1 MASPVTLT
9 SANQI
14 YRSGEYGVANNQWG
28 TPPSMRNQPGSTSQ
42 ITINDPE
49 TAPNNVTIQW
59 DFPNS
64 TSPSSVWGYLEVM
77 WGGGPGWE
85 SRPQLRTQVS
95 NIKDFTLDYSVRN
108 ITPGSNLLI
117 EVWTTNAQGQPTT
130 EIGVVAAGFRNR
142 PSFTYQD
149 QYITAGVN
157 PNSPAGDAGSG
168 SWRFIQLALN
178 TDQLSGTISFSNII
192 SEMVRRGLINP
203 NDYVTGLE
211 LGVEPVR
218 GSGSMQ
224 VDKFSVFQEL
234 FTTHL
239 ITYNGAQAGQFFDI
253 TTNNDYVINGGALGV
268 GTSVVRIN
276 TPLATT
282 RLDLLGDGHIDV
294 TAGRYG
300 NIDLSN
306 IGEIRFS
313 DQRVPVSALSAGPA
327 ATGGADYLEARLG
340 APEIHAG
347 LGNDTVTGVLGW
359 ATATYLRGD
368 EGDDSMIGGAGFDD
382 INGNMGADTID
393 GGAGGHDWLVGGR
406 DNDRITARASNNIL
420 YGNVG
425 DDTLVGGS
433 GNDVLR
439 GGQDNDNISGG
450 DGADFI
456 AGDRGNDTVAGG
468 AGADIFHIFNEAGL
482 DRVIDFR
489 MSDGD
494 RVQLLPGTQ
503 YTVTQSGAD
512 TVISLSGGAQMVL
525 AGVSLSAGSW
535 IFGA

>member
-1 MASPVTLT
+1 MATPITLT
-9 SANQI
+9 APRAIHQ
-14 YRSGEYGVANNQWG
+14 SGEYSVANDQWG
-28 TPPSMRNQPGSTSQ
+28 TPRSMQGQPGSTSQ
-42 ITINDPE
+42 MTINDPE
-49 TAPNNVTIQW
+49 VAPNNISVQW
-59 DFPNS
+59 QFPDYS
-64 TSPSSVWGYLEVM
+64 SPNAVWGYLQVY

-85 SRPQLRTQVS
+85 AYPPFRTTVS
-95 NIKDFTLDYSVRN
+95 NIKDFTLDYSVSQ

-117 EVWTTNAQGQPTT
+117 EVWTTNAQGQATT
-130 EIGVVAAGFRNR
+130 EVGVVAAGFRNR
-142 PSFTYQD
+142 PSFTYSD

-157 PNSPAGDAGSG
+157 PNSPMGDTGNPNS
-168 SWRFIQLALN
+168 RFIQIGL
-178 TDQLSGTISFSNII
+178 TSDQLSGTISFSNILA
-192 SEMVRRGLINP
+192 EMVRRGLINP
-203 NDYVTGLE
+203 NDFVQGLS

-218 GSGSMQ
+218 GSGTMQ
-224 VDKFSVFQEL
+224 IDRFAVFQEL
-234 FTTHL
+234 FTPHL
-239 ITYNGAQAGQFFDI
+239 ITYNGTRSGQIFDI
-253 TTNNDYVINGGALGV
+253 TTNNDYVINGGPLGV
-268 GTSVVRIN
+268 GTSIVRIN
-276 TPLATT
+276 TPLATA
-282 RLDLLGDGHIDV
+282 RIDLLGNGHIDV

-300 NIDLSN
+300 NIDLSS

-313 DQRVPVSALSAGPA
+313 DQRVPVSALAVGPA

-393 GGAGGHDWLVGGR
+393 GGPGGNDWLVGGR
-406 DNDRITARASNNIL
+406 DNDFITARASNNIL
-420 YGNVG
+420 YGNLG
-425 DDTLVGGS
+425 DDILVGGG

-439 GGQDNDNISGG
+439 GGQDNDSVSGG

-456 AGDRGNDTVAGG
+456 SGDRGSDTLAGG

-489 MSDGD
+489 IADGD

-503 YTVTQSGAD
+503 YTVSQSGAD